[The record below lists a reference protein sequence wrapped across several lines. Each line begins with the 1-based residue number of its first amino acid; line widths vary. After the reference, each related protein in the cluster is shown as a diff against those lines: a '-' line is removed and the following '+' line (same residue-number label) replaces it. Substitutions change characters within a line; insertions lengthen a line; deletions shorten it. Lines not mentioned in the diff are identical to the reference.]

1 MTETIKSKK
10 IYFAG
15 ALFTHKDLIGNALLA
30 KSIEGASEGKY
41 QVHLPQHVETPQDRA
56 EAIRDEDLKA
66 VLESDM
72 ALFNF
77 DGTELDS
84 GTVVEFMLAKFLDL
98 PSVILRTD
106 FREGGDQ
113 KDGDNWNLMCSFYPR
128 TQVVKVNAMFWY
140 QENLERIQKGDVSGA
155 YEGLALLI
163 VAALDKVQSEPT
175 LLPSDPEK
183 LKTIYE
189 WVSNFAGPSFE
200 KLVKNTVDLDA
211 LINRRK

>member
-1 MTETIKSKK
+1 
-10 IYFAG
+10 
-15 ALFTHKDLIGNALLA
+15 
-30 KSIEGASEGKY
+30 
-41 QVHLPQHVETPQDRA
+41 
-56 EAIRDEDLKA
+56 
-66 VLESDM
+66 M

-128 TQVVKVNAMFWY
+128 TQAVKVNAMFWY